1 LKVLSTTKH
10 ADVIA
15 WTASGTAFEIR
26 KPKQFVVD
34 ILPKYFKSA
43 KYSSFTRKLHRWNFQ
58 RHYRG
63 EEAGAFYHPEFLKD
77 RLDMVEKMTCK
88 LDGPASAPK
97 AKPMT
102 SKSSSSGSRTT
113 KSKAKNGSGVR
124 PPTQSRPLVTL
135 NAAQVVGNYV
145 PPLPPRPP
153 VAQPTSANLSAAIEL
168 EVARRLEERISA
180 ATFSRQALA
189 MLEQQQQQQQ
199 HIQATLNAMIE
210 RRFQALLSHQSSL
223 AAVSPS
229 ANTMSSG
236 SGRNVALPRVPP
248 LAPASRPMNVVGAA
262 QVGPMDLAQLYQK
275 FKPAASYNYAFGDDT
290 PALPPTNIQGART
303 A

>member
-1 LKVLSTTKH
+1 M
-10 ADVIA
+10 
-15 WTASGTAFEIR
+15 
-26 KPKQFVVD
+26 D

-77 RLDMVEKMTCK
+77 RLDLVEKMTCK
-88 LDGPASAPK
+88 LDGPTSAPK
-97 AKPMT
+97 AKPKT
-102 SKSSSSGSRTT
+102 GKSPSSESR
-113 KSKAKNGSGVR
+113 KSKAKAKNGNALR

-135 NAAQVVGNYV
+135 NATQVVGNFV
-145 PPLPPRPP
+145 PSMPPRAP

-210 RRFQALLSHQSSL
+210 RRFQALLSHQSNL
-223 AAVSPS
+223 AAVNPT
-229 ANTMSSG
+229 ANNMGSG
-236 SGRNVALPRVPP
+236 SSRNVALPLVPR
-248 LAPASRPMNVVGAA
+248 LAPASHPMNIAGTS
-262 QVGPMDLAQLYQK
+262 QVRPMDLSQLYQK
-275 FKPAASYNYAFGDDT
+275 FKPAAAYNYAFGDDT